1 MTVSWDP
8 PLEPNGII
16 LVYEV
21 TVEGSSNPRN
31 KRAADMTII
40 GRTAQNVSNTTT
52 SVNITNL
59 GEWRGV
65 MWSES
70 VSDVVGLC
78 DMEGVC
84 VDGGGVDL

>member
-1 MTVSWDP
+1 M
-8 PLEPNGII
+8 
-16 LVYEV
+16 YEV

-31 KRAADMTII
+31 RRAADMTIVGI
-40 GRTAQNVSNTTT
+40 TAQNVSNTTT

-65 MWSES
+65 MWSEG

-84 VDGGGVDL
+84 VDGGGVD